1 MSVSRP
7 RSISMSSAGRSSQ
20 NKRRPSF
27 LNDKGEVRLVENGFD
42 LTPLPLLVDEA
53 PPDEEAVVVEREA
66 ETTTQNDD
74 EEETGTLWSSSY
86 YSESGSD
93 SDDEEKVVVPPVVTL
108 LTESPTET
116 LLCIRGRCVAS
127 DAKEVKS
134 VEQANVAYEAS
145 LDLKKNNPDKYVTRH
160 AQTLNA
166 PLKDRGSVT
175 APPSSSSAGTQAT
188 SYDIQD
194 CIAQAVAEEEA
205 ELASRRP
212 GTASKQQRINRNVYQ
227 QTSKVVAASKASP
240 DFLLDVSEDRVE
252 SKAEK
257 IKPSVREVPIQRA
270 IQGPER
276 ALLKEKFSRNM
287 RGVSMGFSCAA
298 MERCVQQNLYHE
310 RQMNYRAF
318 AERPSVQQEL
328 DEAVEDVE
336 ASIPERGASVEAL
349 WSWEAPMTK
358 NRRVTCMG
366 WNRHREDVLAVGYN
380 SRGPQDGGLVLFW
393 SLRNPGYPERVASLE
408 AGCASLAFSEKNPHL
423 LAVGLVD
430 GAVYIYDVRQKTLQP
445 TPVFDSRSLKNAH
458 AEPVWS
464 VAWSTRARTRAR
476 CWSRPRRMV
485 GCWNGL
491 YPRVSRRRV

>member
-1 MSVSRP
+1 
-7 RSISMSSAGRSSQ
+7 
-20 NKRRPSF
+20 
-27 LNDKGEVRLVENGFD
+27 
-42 LTPLPLLVDEA
+42 VDEA
-53 PPDEEAVVVEREA
+53 PPDEVEEAVAEREV

-93 SDDEEKVVVPPVVTL
+93 EESVEKVVVPPVVTL

-116 LLCIRGRCVAS
+116 LLCIRGRCVAV

-134 VEQANVAYEAS
+134 VEKANVAYDAS

-175 APPSSSSAGTQAT
+175 APPSSASAGTQAT
-188 SYDIQD
+188 TWDISD

-205 ELASRRP
+205 ELAARRP

-257 IKPSVREVPIQRA
+257 IKPSVREVPIQRE

-287 RGVSMGFSCAA
+287 TGKPMAFSCAA
-298 MERCVQQNLYHE
+298 MERCVQQNLFHE

-318 AERPSVQQEL
+318 AEKPAVEDEL
-328 DEAVEDVE
+328 EAAEEVEDVE
-336 ASIPERGASVEAL
+336 VEPTERGSSVEAL

-358 NRRVTCMG
+358 NRRVTCMA
-366 WNRHREDVLAVGYN
+366 WNKHREDVLAVGYN
-380 SRGPQDGGLVLFW
+380 GVVEDGGLPTDGGLVLFW

-408 AGCASLAFSEKNPHL
+408 SGCSSIAFSEKNPHL
-423 LAVGLVD
+423 LAVGLMD
-430 GAVYIYDVRQKTLQP
+430 GAVYVYDVRQKNTAADAG
-445 TPVFDSRSLKNAH
+445 V
-458 AEPVWS
+458 
-464 VAWSTRARTRAR
+464 
-476 CWSRPRRMV
+476 
-485 GCWNGL
+485 
-491 YPRVSRRRV
+491 